1 MHGFYT
7 TKDIPGRNNFVPSK
21 HRFFQIVEDEEIFVS
36 IDSRI
41 LYYGQPCGM
50 ILANSMALANYAAT
64 QVKITYKKVKDKEP
78 LQTGN
83 LLSVIDNVNEQ
94 ANSNQQQGIT
104 FKNVL
109 YTSISSYL

>member
-1 MHGFYT
+1 M
-7 TKDIPGRNNFVPSK
+7 FVG
-21 HRFFQIVEDEEIFVS
+21 

-78 LQTGN
+78 LLTGN
-83 LLSVIDNVNEQ
+83 LLSVIDDVREQ
-94 ANSNQQQGIT
+94 QPSTSQPQGT
-104 FKNVL
+104 VCPH
-109 YTSISSYL
+109 YTHFRIAQL